1 MHRTP
6 MYQEVELNEAALQ
19 ILVSRGHRLRAEA
32 FHAALGALGRR
43 IAGLARALGLGALG
57 LGALGSGALAAAARY
72 RAWRQRRV
80 AVAELLALDDRTLR
94 DIGLSRG
101 DVARLVR
108 QLRRGVPVERAA
120 VRAELV
126 RLPRP
131 RGEIPPG
138 KLAA

>member
-43 IAGLARALGLGALG
+43 IAGLARALGLGAL
-57 LGALGSGALAAAARY
+57 AAAARY

-94 DIGLSRG
+94 DIGLGPG

-108 QLRRGVPVERAA
+108 QLRRGVPVERVA

-131 RGEIPPG
+131 SGETPSG

>member
-1 MHRTP
+1 MYRTS
-6 MYQEVELNEAALQ
+6 MYQKVELNEAALQ
-19 ILVSRGHRLRAEA
+19 ILVSRGQRLRAEA
-32 FHAALGALGRR
+32 FHAALGSVARLVG
-43 IAGLARALGLGALG
+43 GLARVLR
-57 LGALGSGALAAAARY
+57 SGALAAAARY
-72 RAWRQRRV
+72 RAWRKRRV

-108 QLRRGVPVERAA
+108 QLRRGVPVEQAA
-120 VRAELV
+120 VRAEVV

-131 RGEIPPG
+131 RAEARPG

>member
-6 MYQEVELNEAALQ
+6 MYQEVELNQAALQ

-57 LGALGSGALAAAARY
+57 SGALAAAARY
-72 RAWRQRRV
+72 RAWRQRRI

-108 QLRRGVPVERAA
+108 QLRRGVPVERVA

-131 RGEIPPG
+131 RGETPSG